1 MSTTGPL
8 KIVAAGMRSATTE
21 LVTTTAPL
29 EAGDLLV
36 RLRFAPTAGSLP
48 LTDTARL
55 VLPAAD
61 AAIGSPR
68 LSRASPVT
76 RQKFVATA
84 DPRYRRNEKV
94 RVEVPVAPGATGVK
108 AELLDQTGKVM
119 AAIPVA
125 SALVAPDDSGI
136 GWATADLSLVPLGAG
151 DYVVRV
157 EVVHQD
163 GTVRTLTGFRVVP

>member
-1 MSTTGPL
+1 M
-8 KIVAAGMRSATTE
+8 
-21 LVTTTAPL
+21 
-29 EAGDLLV
+29 
-36 RLRFAPTAGSLP
+36 
-48 LTDTARL
+48 
-55 VLPAAD
+55 
-61 AAIGSPR
+61 
-68 LSRASPVT
+68 T
-76 RQKFVATA
+76 RQKFVPTA

-94 RVEVPVAPGATGVK
+94 RVEVPVAPGATAVK

-125 SALVAPDDSGI
+125 SALVAPDDAGI

-157 EVVHQD
+157 EVVHPD